1 MPTGSLGAG
10 NTLSF
15 LAATLLPSEES
26 GPGSL
31 QVDRCL
37 NLVSVCGYDYLFCP
51 GLSFLVPTVGAFPES
66 PRSFSS
72 CLIQELDTEDSH
84 GNGRQQMEEGS

>member
-1 MPTGSLGAG
+1 M
-10 NTLSF
+10 SF

-31 QVDRCL
+31 QVDRHL
-37 NLVSVCGYDYLFCP
+37 NPVSVCGYDSLFHP

-66 PRSFSS
+66 PRSFSG
-72 CLIQELDTEDSH
+72 CLIQDQELDTEDSC
-84 GNGRQQMEEGS
+84 GNGRQQTEEGS